1 MSRATD
7 RSSVPG
13 RPAPEVSRLSNGLT
27 VASITMPGVETVSLG
42 IWVGA
47 GSRSETASEHGI
59 AHFLEHMA
67 FKGTARRSARDI
79 AEEIEAV
86 GGDINA
92 ATGVD
97 STAYYARVLPGDS
110 PLALDILSDI
120 LLNPGF
126 APDELERERGVILQE
141 IAASLDSPEDTVFDL
156 AQEAAYPA
164 QPLGRPILGTMQSI
178 GAFARDDLSRYLGA
192 HYHAPSMVLA
202 AAGAIEHADLVQLAE
217 QRLSELDATPA
228 PTPEDARYGGG
239 IRHSERY
246 FEQSHLVMGF
256 EAPALHHPEYIQMQ
270 MLAGA
275 LGGGMSSRLF
285 QEVREKRGLCYA
297 VYSFAHSLA
306 DTGTFSVYAA
316 TGPEYA
322 DELFAVIRDEIRRAA
337 DDGFHPDELARVKA
351 QAKMGLFASL
361 ESSGARA
368 EQLARHILL
377 YGRPLST
384 EELLEKVEAVTEEDL
399 RRQAVRLLTSP
410 LTLATVGPIANR
422 ARFDGIAEEFVL
434 PPSKA
439 A

>member
-1 MSRATD
+1 VSAAAARTEG
-7 RSSVPG
+7 P
-13 RPAPEVSRLSNGLT
+13 RPDVTKLANGLT

-47 GSRSETASEHGI
+47 GSRSEMAAEHGV

-86 GGDINA
+86 GGDLNA

-97 STAYYARVLPGDS
+97 STAYYARVLPEDF

-120 LLNPGF
+120 LL
-126 APDELERERGVILQE
+126 APRFEAQELERERGVILQE

-156 AQEAAYPA
+156 AQEAAYPD

-192 HYHAPSMVLA
+192 HYHAPNMVLA
-202 AAGAIEHADLVQLAE
+202 AAGAIDHAELVKAAESCLAG
-217 QRLSELDATPA
+217 LDANPA
-228 PTPEDARYGGG
+228 PTPTNARYGGG
-239 IRHSERY
+239 IRNSDRY
-246 FEQSHLVMGF
+246 FEQTHLVLGF
-256 EAPALHHPEYIQMQ
+256 EAPPLHDPQYFQMQ

-285 QEVREKRGLCYA
+285 QEVREKRGLCYS

-306 DTGTFSVYAA
+306 DTGTFTVYAA
-316 TGPEYA
+316 TGPELS

-351 QAKMGLFASL
+351 QAKMSLFASL
-361 ESSGARA
+361 ESSAARA
-368 EQLARHILL
+368 EQLARQILL
-377 YGRPLST
+377 FGRPLSM
-384 EELLEKVEAVTEEDL
+384 EELLRKVEAVTEEDL
-399 RRQAVRLLTSP
+399 RHQANRLLASP

-422 ARFDGIAEEFVL
+422 SRFDRIAQEFVL

>member
-1 MSRATD
+1 MS
-7 RSSVPG
+7 PQ
-13 RPAPEVSRLSNGLT
+13 VSRLSNGLT
-27 VASITMPGVETVSLG
+27 VASVAMPDVETVSLG
-42 IWVGA
+42 IWIGA
-47 GSRSETASEHGI
+47 GSRGETPSEHGI

-97 STAYYARVLPGDS
+97 STAYYARVLPEDF

-120 LLNPGF
+120 LLFPQFDAG
-126 APDELERERGVILQE
+126 ELERERGVILQE

-156 AQEAAYPA
+156 AQEAAYPD

-178 GAFARDDLSRYLGA
+178 GAFARADLTRYLAA
-192 HYHAPSMVLA
+192 HYHAPNMVLA
-202 AAGAIEHADLVQLAE
+202 AAGAIDHADLVKAAEHCLAG
-217 QRLSELDATPA
+217 LDATPA
-228 PTPEDARYGGG
+228 PAPEDARYGGG
-239 IRHSERY
+239 LRHSERY
-246 FEQSHLVMGF
+246 FEQTHLVLGF
-256 EAPALHHPEYIQMQ
+256 EAPALHDPEYFQMQ

-285 QEVREKRGLCYA
+285 QEVRERRGLCYSI
-297 VYSFAHSLA
+297 YSFAHSLA

-316 TGPEYA
+316 TGPDYS
-322 DELFAVIRDEIRRAA
+322 DELFAVIRDEIQRAA
-337 DDGFHPDELARVKA
+337 QDGFHPDELARVKA

-361 ESSGARA
+361 ESSAARA
-368 EQLARHILL
+368 EQLARHILV
-377 YGRPLST
+377 YGRPLSK
-384 EELLEKVEAVTEEDL
+384 EELLEKVEAVTEDDL
-399 RRQAVRLLTSP
+399 RRQAVRLLASP
-410 LTLATVGPIANR
+410 LSLATVGPIANR
-422 ARFDGIAEEFVL
+422 GRFDSIAEQFVL

>member
-1 MSRATD
+1 MSVTTT
-7 RSSVPG
+7 RSS
-13 RPAPEVSRLSNGLT
+13 APTSEVSRLANGLT
-27 VASITMPGVETVSLG
+27 VASVTMPGVETVSLG
-42 IWVGA
+42 IWIGA
-47 GSRSETASEHGI
+47 GSRCETASEHGV

-67 FKGTARRSARDI
+67 FKGTERRSARDI

-97 STAYYARVLPGDS
+97 STAYYARVLAEDF

-120 LLNPGF
+120 LLKPRF
-126 APDELERERGVILQE
+126 ETQELERERGVILQE
-141 IAASLDSPEDTVFDL
+141 IAASFDSPEDTVFDL
-156 AQEAAYPA
+156 AQEAAYPD

-178 GAFARDDLSRYLGA
+178 GEFGREDLTRYLGA
-192 HYHAPSMVLA
+192 HYHAPNMVLS
-202 AAGAIEHADLVQLAE
+202 AAGAIDHADLVKAAE
-217 QRLSELDATPA
+217 NCLSGLDATPA
-228 PTPEDARYGGG
+228 PQPEDARYSGG

-246 FEQSHLVMGF
+246 FEQTHLVLGF
-256 EAPALHHPEYIQMQ
+256 EAPALHDPGYFQMQ

-306 DTGTFSVYAA
+306 DTGTFSIYAA
-316 TGPEYA
+316 TGPEYS

-337 DDGFHPDELARVKA
+337 EDGFHPDELARVKA

-361 ESSGARA
+361 ESSAARA
-368 EQLARHILL
+368 EQLARYILL
-377 YGRPLST
+377 YGRPLTT
-384 EELLEKVEAVTEEDL
+384 EELLEKVEAVTADDL
-399 RRQAVRLLTSP
+399 RHQAMQLLASP

-434 PPSKA
+434 PPRKA

>member
-1 MSRATD
+1 MSAAAT
-7 RSSVPG
+7 RSEAP
-13 RPAPEVSRLSNGLT
+13 RPDVTKLANGLT

-47 GSRSETASEHGI
+47 GSRSEMAAEHGV

-86 GGDINA
+86 GGDLNA

-97 STAYYARVLPGDS
+97 STAYYARVLPDDF

-120 LLNPGF
+120 LL
-126 APDELERERGVILQE
+126 APQFDAGELERERGVILQE

-156 AQEAAYPA
+156 AQEAAYPD

-178 GAFARDDLSRYLGA
+178 GTFARNDLSRYLGA
-192 HYHAPSMVLA
+192 HYHAPNMVLA
-202 AAGAIEHADLVQLAE
+202 AAGAIDHADLLQAAESCLAG
-217 QRLSELDATPA
+217 LDANPA
-228 PTPEDARYGGG
+228 PLPENAHYGGG

-246 FEQSHLVMGF
+246 FEQTHLVLGF
-256 EAPALHHPEYIQMQ
+256 EAPPLHDPQYFQMQ

-285 QEVREKRGLCYA
+285 QEVREKRGLCYS

-306 DTGTFSVYAA
+306 DTGTFTVYAA
-316 TGPEYA
+316 TGPELS

-337 DDGFHPDELARVKA
+337 DHGFHPDELARVKA

-361 ESSGARA
+361 ESSAARA

-377 YGRPLST
+377 FGRPLT
-384 EELLEKVEAVTEEDL
+384 MEELLEKVEAVTEEDL
-399 RRQAVRLLTSP
+399 RHQATRLLESP

-422 ARFDGIAEEFVL
+422 GRFDRIAEEFVL